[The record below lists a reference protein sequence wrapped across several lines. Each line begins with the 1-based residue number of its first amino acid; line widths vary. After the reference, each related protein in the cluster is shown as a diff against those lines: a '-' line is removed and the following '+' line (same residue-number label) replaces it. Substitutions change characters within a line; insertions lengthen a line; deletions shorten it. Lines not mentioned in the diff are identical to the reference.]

1 MPPLPRDGQKED
13 EMSFDVIS
21 LAQTMTEAASRSVHC
36 WPAIRLV
43 AQSELRRFA
52 GALEDVRSLYADGVI
67 EEDEA
72 MDIAAAHRTAAQT
85 ALRSVQSISVMT
97 ARAAAPRVMK
107 AALGEAR
114 YEVNR
119 TMGFPLI

>member
-1 MPPLPRDGQKED
+1 MNI
-13 EMSFDVIS
+13 DVIS
-21 LAQTMTEAASRSVHC
+21 LTETMTVAASKSVIC

-52 GALEDVRSLYADGVI
+52 EMLEEVRRLYAEGII

-72 MDIAAAHRTAAQT
+72 MDISAAHRAAALT
-85 ALRSVQSISVMT
+85 ALRSVQSVGMMT

-107 AALGEAR
+107 AALAEAR
-114 YEVNR
+114 PTVNR